1 MARLDTAMQKTVGEV
16 LKRSVDVTVRNLPAF
31 ASSSDALKYLNEIK
45 TQISKNKGKDITIVV
60 SVR

>member
-1 MARLDTAMQKTVGEV
+1 MPRLDTAMQKTVGEM
-16 LKRSVDVTVRNLPAF
+16 LKGSVDVTVRNLPAS
-31 ASSSDALKYLNEIK
+31 AGTADIVKCLTEIK